1 MCWVPPVFI
10 VWNGLKTA
18 LRALWRKPAI
28 IRFLAL
34 HCHVFT
40 DLNAGIKPL
49 SANYGYTFA
58 RACTRRAD
66 NTKSIVF

>member
-1 MCWVPPVFI
+1 

-18 LRALWRKPAI
+18 LHALWRKPAI

-34 HCHVFT
+34 NCHVFT
-40 DLNAGIKPL
+40 DLKAGIKPL

-58 RACTRRAD
+58 RARTQRAD
-66 NTKSIVF
+66 NTKSVVF